1 MRRTISLIIDLRS
14 YSGAVDSTVFSSS
27 LEEFGLAS
35 DEEKEGESEDGG
47 KGETLVNTVKVNS
60 RL

>member
-35 DEEKEGESEDGG
+35 DEEKEGESEDVG
-47 KGETLVNTVKVNS
+47 KA